1 MSHLRAKCL
10 ELRAALSVAAMC
22 ALFFGLLIS
31 GAAQARQSVGSHLPC
46 VVAHVDE
53 TQAQTAPAENDNHAP
68 GADCP
73 DCCLAAYPGAVVLP
87 GRVAVAAQPVAI
99 AGPALVYADLA
110 AREPQSFLT
119 RAVNGARAPPL

>member
-31 GAAQARQSVGSHLPC
+31 GAAQARQSVGAHLPC
-46 VVAHVDE
+46 IGAHVDPSL
-53 TQAQTAPAENDNHAP
+53 ATAAPDQKGDRLP

-73 DCCLAAYPGAVVLP
+73 ECCLAAYSSAVVPP
-87 GRVAVAAQPVAI
+87 GRIAVAARPVATAAI
-99 AGPALVYADLA
+99 VAYSDVA
-110 AREPQSFLT
+110 AREPKLFLT
-119 RAVNGARAPPL
+119 CAVNGARAPPL